1 MTIGSL
7 TQPSAPYPALS
18 FEWPYRVVALVFL
31 ISTLWDSGARATALV
46 GLSAP
51 MFAMIPL
58 TLVGLLLWRIP
69 RDRIAVTCAA
79 IILLWISVQLMAGES
94 MRSAVLMGGVLV
106 FSFVVAGV
114 RSNPALLWFQMR
126 AAALG
131 PLLAAAAFYAGLY
144 RVMGAGGM
152 TLGSFNENA
161 FAVYL
166 GAGLIIA
173 LALVRRRERHA
184 VLLSVAVAMAFLPPI
199 LVTGSRNGL
208 VKAMICVGG
217 AFVVQTRKRL
227 ALVALAGVLLLAGT
241 LVTVSVAATAAG
253 IEDGWTAR
261 YDVAR
266 LASAQNMRFQLI
278 SSGFQAGMRQPW
290 IGHGIDAPSSFDW
303 LSRNMVYLYLQ
314 EEGIGTINGYI
325 DYFIMGGFPLVVLF
339 LLLFLRITW
348 RLFRATRT
356 SSGDARMLF
365 AVAFGLNLLFMLE
378 VLTGE
383 TFGKFSW
390 WWFGFGLQALG
401 AEGMGASENH
411 SPHARSP
418 VDAGGPSTASRD
430 IPLGSHTA

>member
-1 MTIGSL
+1 
-7 TQPSAPYPALS
+7 
-18 FEWPYRVVALVFL
+18 
-31 ISTLWDSGARATALV
+31 
-46 GLSAP
+46 
-51 MFAMIPL
+51 
-58 TLVGLLLWRIP
+58 
-69 RDRIAVTCAA
+69 
-79 IILLWISVQLMAGES
+79 MAGES

-266 LASAQNMRFQLI
+266 LASGTEYAISADLVRFP
-278 SSGFQAGMRQPW
+278 SG
-290 IGHGIDAPSSFDW
+290 HAPALDRT
-303 LSRNMVYLYLQ
+303 RNRRS
-314 EEGIGTINGYI
+314 
-325 DYFIMGGFPLVVLF
+325 VVL
-339 LLLFLRITW
+339 
-348 RLFRATRT
+348 RL
-356 SSGDARMLF
+356 
-365 AVAFGLNLLFMLE
+365 AVAKHGLSIPARGGYRYDQWVHLSVMVWNRWRRTDLL
-378 VLTGE
+378 
-383 TFGKFSW
+383 
-390 WWFGFGLQALG
+390 
-401 AEGMGASENH
+401 
-411 SPHARSP
+411 
-418 VDAGGPSTASRD
+418 
-430 IPLGSHTA
+430 